1 MKLFSPLRVAC
12 EVARARKK
20 PVLFLSFNPQQ
31 DHFADDFM
39 KAAPYLD
46 LDGNDTMQAVFD
58 GYAIIVCD
66 SDKERDKLYELTVGD
81 DGPTML
87 NKYNGPVRIYALT
100 IDRTGQTLNE
110 NT

>member
-1 MKLFSPLRVAC
+1 MRVYSQINA
-12 EVARARKK
+12 ARALAKAKKK
-20 PVLFLSFNPQQ
+20 PVLFLSFHTEQ
-31 DHFADDFM
+31 DKFAEDVL
-39 KAAPYLD
+39 KAVPYLSWD
-46 LDGNDTMQAVFD
+46 DEDVAQALCD

-81 DGPTML
+81 DGPTMF
-87 NKYNGPVRIYALT
+87 NKYNGPVRVYALT